1 MMSFFL
7 LCFNFSLN
15 YISLTHS
22 LKTTLQALKREEQ
35 SSLSPQTTKGQRTRK
50 NILICAR
57 KVFAR
62 AGYVTLRMSDV
73 AEESGVSMGALY
85 RYFQN
90 KDDLFVNLIGDI
102 HEQMFQASRAQEHDF
117 AIAPYQALLAANRGY
132 MKHYHENRDV
142 LRALIEAGT
151 VDKRFRD
158 VWWQMRTRHIDRF
171 VHALKTA
178 HGIETVDG
186 VPVRIVVESMASL
199 VEQSAYTWFAQE
211 ELNAIPISVETA
223 SQVVTRIWYRT
234 FFADELPEYPF
245 TEKL

>member
-1 MMSFFL
+1 M
-7 LCFNFSLN
+7 
-15 YISLTHS
+15 
-22 LKTTLQALKREEQ
+22 QALTRDENT
-35 SSLSPQTTKGQRTRK
+35 SISPQTTKGQRTRK
-50 NILICAR
+50 NILNCAR

-102 HEQMFQASRAQEHDF
+102 HEQMFQASRAPEHDF
-117 AIAPYQALLAANRGY
+117 AVAPYQALLAANRGY
-132 MKHYHENRDV
+132 MTHYHENRDV

-151 VDKRFRD
+151 VDERFRD

-171 VHALKTA
+171 VYALKTS
-178 HGIETVDG
+178 HGIKTISG
-186 VPVRIVVESMASL
+186 IPVRTIVESMASL

-211 ELNAIPISVETA
+211 DLNTEPISVETA
-223 SQVVTRIWYRT
+223 AQVVTRVWYRT
-234 FFADELPEYPF
+234 FFDKEPPDNSVDG
-245 TEKL
+245 